1 MGAVYAGL
9 LLERSDAFCATTPH
23 HQIVRTVCQI
33 TSSLG
38 HMMALPTHA
47 SSRSSTNDRKISP
60 LKFFPGPA
68 VLARSRSYRRAVK
81 SWHATGPQSGSSLPA
96 EHPRWTY
103 F

>member
-38 HMMALPTHA
+38 HPAIRYRYLPFLLFKLEFAIWLLLVMTSLISMAV
-47 SSRSSTNDRKISP
+47 SDF
-60 LKFFPGPA
+60 LKH
-68 VLARSRSYRRAVK
+68 S
-81 SWHATGPQSGSSLPA
+81 
-96 EHPRWTY
+96 
-103 F
+103 

>member
-38 HMMALPTHA
+38 QIRTDFNDHLILSTAFLNSCDFCGERRHDRHAAALRRCKLA
-47 SSRSSTNDRKISP
+47 KIESSTRRK
-60 LKFFPGPA
+60 
-68 VLARSRSYRRAVK
+68 
-81 SWHATGPQSGSSLPA
+81 
-96 EHPRWTY
+96 
-103 F
+103 

>member
-38 HMMALPTHA
+38 HVRICSHLLTLQAVAMK
-47 SSRSSTNDRKISP
+47 RFCSST
-60 LKFFPGPA
+60 
-68 VLARSRSYRRAVK
+68 LAK
-81 SWHATGPQSGSSLPA
+81 
-96 EHPRWTY
+96 PR
-103 F
+103 

>member
-38 HMMALPTHA
+38 HIYMH
-47 SSRSSTNDRKISP
+47 S
-60 LKFFPGPA
+60 
-68 VLARSRSYRRAVK
+68 
-81 SWHATGPQSGSSLPA
+81 
-96 EHPRWTY
+96 
-103 F
+103 